1 MPSLLA
7 TWLVDALLLNEIP
20 SALIITGNGRHEAA
34 GKIRNFID
42 PMASAVH
49 GMPISK
55 QAMGRLAITNRVM
68 AFGAGKNISQAKI
81 DQLNQLRTG
90 MLVELKQ
97 VGRNN
102 ETITELIRRPII
114 VTAEQALHIH
124 DGQIE
129 IEINKLA
136 TVERSEILAAIL
148 NAAVTQIR
156 GLQEQEE
163 RQVYLERAAPEIP
176 ISPPPELG
184 EKEGPC
190 P

>member
-7 TWLVDALLLNEIP
+7 TWLVDALLHNQIP

-49 GMPISK
+49 GMPISE

-114 VTAEQALHIH
+114 VTVEQALHIH

-148 NAAVTQIR
+148 NAAVTQLR
-156 GLQEQEE
+156 GLQEHEE

-184 EKEGPC
+184 ENEGPG